1 MSVHMVLV
9 FEDARPS
16 NGASELTA
24 AAAAATATTTTAA
37 TPTATEAKNHS
48 LHPCQ
53 GEVLCGTLVRGF
65 SWDMQ
70 F

>member
-37 TPTATEAKNHS
+37 TPTATEAKTIVCIRAKEKYFVA
-48 LHPCQ
+48 L
-53 GEVLCGTLVRGF
+53 
-65 SWDMQ
+65 
-70 F
+70 

>member
-24 AAAAATATTTTAA
+24 AAAATATTTTAA
-37 TPTATEAKNHS
+37 TPTATEAK
-48 LHPCQ
+48 P
-53 GEVLCGTLVRGF
+53 
-65 SWDMQ
+65 
-70 F
+70 